1 MLKKRFAYSYED
13 YEDNDKTAETM
24 TADILAD
31 PEFAQA
37 GSIEIG
43 SWGNAWEESCQAIID
58 GIVANKAAFAH
69 VEELAIGIMDFEDC
83 EISWIIQGDYSG
95 LWQAL
100 PNLKHLT
107 IQGSTGLVLGDIE
120 HAGLESLEIICGGLP
135 MDVIKSIAR
144 AKLPNLRKLVLY
156 LGVDNYGFDGSVE
169 EIRAALAEMDL
180 PKLAYLGL
188 LDSELQDELVP
199 VALACPLAKQ
209 LTTLDLSCGTLTD
222 KGGALLLEGVAAL
235 PKLQKLDLHHHF
247 LSDEMMAKLGALPIT
262 VDVSEQNTPD
272 EYGGELYYYAL
283 ITE

>member
-1 MLKKRFAYSYED
+1 
-13 YEDNDKTAETM
+13 M

-43 SWGNAWEESCQAIID
+43 CWGEAWDDSCQPIID
-58 GIVANKAAFAH
+58 GIIAHQEAFAH
-69 VEELAIGIMDFEDC
+69 VEELAIGIMDSEDC
-83 EISWIIQGDYSG
+83 EISWIIQGDYSE

-135 MDVIKSIAR
+135 MDVLKSIAQ

-169 EIRAALAEMDL
+169 EIEAALAEMDF
-180 PKLAYLGL
+180 PKLEYLGRC
-188 LDSELQDELVP
+188 V
-199 VALACPLAKQ
+199 
-209 LTTLDLSCGTLTD
+209 
-222 KGGALLLEGVAAL
+222 
-235 PKLQKLDLHHHF
+235 
-247 LSDEMMAKLGALPIT
+247 
-262 VDVSEQNTPD
+262 
-272 EYGGELYYYAL
+272 
-283 ITE
+283 

>member
-1 MLKKRFAYSYED
+1 MD
-13 YEDNDKTAETM
+13 YPRRLFGA
-24 TADILAD
+24 
-31 PEFAQA
+31 
-37 GSIEIG
+37 
-43 SWGNAWEESCQAIID
+43 
-58 GIVANKAAFAH
+58 V
-69 VEELAIGIMDFEDC
+69 
-83 EISWIIQGDYSG
+83 
-95 LWQAL
+95 QAL

-135 MDVIKSIAR
+135 MDVLKSIAQ
-144 AKLPNLRKLVLY
+144 AKLPNLLQAGLY

-169 EIRAALAEMDL
+169 EIEAALAEMDF
-180 PKLAYLGL
+180 PKLEYLGL

-222 KGGALLLEGVAAL
+222 KGGALLLAGVAAL

-272 EYGGELYYYAL
+272 EYGGELYYYCPDHRMNQLVLLGEAESKRTIYFAKACRKLGISLKQQTLDAFDGTPEPCL
-283 ITE
+283 IKIDPPGSTNWTSANRRKNWRPIMKN